1 MKFNLLLLLAETI
14 IDHFWNSPRV
24 KEFVIHLL
32 SKYAKSTDNDV
43 DDFLVSFIRIK
54 LIPNNTK

>member
-1 MKFNLLLLLAETI
+1 MKFNLFLFLAEAI
-14 IDHFWNSPRV
+14 IEYFWNSPRV

-32 SKYAKSTDNDV
+32 TKYAKSTDNDV
-43 DDFLVSFIRIK
+43 DDLLVSVIKSK